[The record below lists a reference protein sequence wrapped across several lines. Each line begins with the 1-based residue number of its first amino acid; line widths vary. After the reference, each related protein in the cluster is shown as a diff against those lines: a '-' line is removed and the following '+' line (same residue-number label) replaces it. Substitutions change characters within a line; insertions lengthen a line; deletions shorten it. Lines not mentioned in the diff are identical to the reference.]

1 MLGSK
6 ALQTSSQPHSK
17 PGGHS
22 QRQHDQAQQVAASAR
37 RLGGDL
43 DAISY
48 RKMADRNQGESHR

>member
-22 QRQHDQAQQVAASAR
+22 QRQHDQAQLAAASAR
-37 RLGGDL
+37 RLGGDP

-48 RKMADRNQGESHR
+48 RKMADRN